1 MIFVWFLSLLLN
13 TIRLVLSLEQQAWT
27 NCASRVDWARSGTR
41 KLWDGHILLCKKGK
55 LLYEIGFSGIGKTLK
70 ISVNSKCY
78 REHQGICSISI
89 MSKLI
94 YLLIEYIYSWIVN
107 HLSVKHPWIN
117 AWPPQTSMIE
127 LLQK

>member
-1 MIFVWFLSLLLN
+1 MVFKS
-13 TIRLVLSLEQQAWT
+13 TLEYYKIGFIT
-27 NCASRVDWARSGTR
+27 RTTGLDKLRVQCRSGAVR
-41 KLWDGHILLCKKGK
+41 HPKLWDAHSLLCKKGK